1 MTGPGYVMMETSKI
15 KRYSP
20 EFQHTLRELEARVM
34 ENNKMVWAG
43 LSYGG
48 LTPREKQFGRSTF
61 LPQFFADEA
70 GDILAH
76 AHTQADWGRNTF
88 RQLFNSTTPAAA
100 TVPGWKTILQGGNA
114 QEIGTTPED
123 LRMAWA
129 GLAFTSEEINV
140 TKIRFQIGDTRYP
153 IMDIEEIHT
162 YNMPALIFEEGFEI
176 PEEAYFLLRGWFE
189 STGKQR
195 IIPLGFVYYRRK
207 DSVLTE

>member
-1 MTGPGYVMMETSKI
+1 MTGPGYVIIETSEI
-15 KRYSP
+15 RRYAP
-20 EFQHTLRELEARVM
+20 EFQHTLRELEARVL
-34 ENNKMVWAG
+34 ENSAMVWAG

-48 LTPREKQFGRSTF
+48 LTPREKQFGRTTF
-61 LPQFFADEA
+61 LPEFFRDEA
-70 GDILAH
+70 GDVLDS

-88 RQLFNSTTPAAA
+88 RQLWNSTTPTAV
-100 TVPGWKTILQGGNA
+100 TVPGWKTIFEGASTG
-114 QEIGTTPED
+114 GTTPED
-123 LRMAWA
+123 IRMAWA

-189 STGKQR
+189 FPGKQR

-207 DSVLTE
+207 DTILTE

>member
-20 EFQHTLRELEARVM
+20 EFQHTLRELEARLL
-34 ENNKMVWAG
+34 ENTVMVWAG
-43 LSYGG
+43 LNYGG
-48 LTPREKQFGRSTF
+48 LTPREKQFGRTTF

-70 GDILAH
+70 GDVLDS
-76 AHTQADWGRNTF
+76 AHTVAGWGRNTF

-100 TVPGWKTILQGGNA
+100 VVPGWKTILQGGGA
-114 QEIGTTPED
+114 PIGTTPED

-176 PEEAYFLLRGWFE
+176 PEEASFLLRGWFE
-189 STGKQR
+189 ETGKQR